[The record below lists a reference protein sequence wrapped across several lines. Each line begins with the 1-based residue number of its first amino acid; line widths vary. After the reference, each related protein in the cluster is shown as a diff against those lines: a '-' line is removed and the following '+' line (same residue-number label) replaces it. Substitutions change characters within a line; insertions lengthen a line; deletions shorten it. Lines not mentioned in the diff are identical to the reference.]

1 MLTLE
6 LLTQIRQAE
15 QSAEKMRQDASQ
27 QAREILS
34 GVEEAMAAQQR
45 QSAVEMRGMT
55 QNILEEARNK
65 AEKEIEQL
73 GGQNDKVNASLCETA
88 QQRHEQA
95 AQWIVE
101 RIVSD
106 GHC

>member
-15 QSAEKMRQDASQ
+15 QAAEKMRQDASQ
-27 QAREILS
+27 QAREILN

-45 QSAVEMRGMT
+45 QNAVELRGMT

-73 GGQNDKVNASLCETA
+73 GGQNDKANASLCANA
-88 QQRHEQA
+88 QLKLEQA
-95 AQWIVE
+95 AQRIVE
-101 RIVSD
+101 RIVND